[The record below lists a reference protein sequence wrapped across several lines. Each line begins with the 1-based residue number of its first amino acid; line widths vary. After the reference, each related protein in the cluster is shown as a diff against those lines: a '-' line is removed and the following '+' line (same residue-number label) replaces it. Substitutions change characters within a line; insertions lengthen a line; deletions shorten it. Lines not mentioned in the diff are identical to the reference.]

1 MSKGFIA
8 KETCSFK
15 VGIYQNRNGN
25 ILQPGETIAGQKT
38 WTLKGF
44 SSDITADEAINTEN
58 STALHNGVSAF
69 MWLFSGY
76 DEGNFDE
83 NFTKISTE
91 VMEDV

>member
-1 MSKGFIA
+1 MA
-8 KETCSFK
+8 KEFVSEDICTIK
-15 VGIYQNRNGN
+15 VNVFLNRNGN
-25 ILQPGETIAGQKT
+25 MLQPGETVAGQKI

-58 STALHNGVSAF
+58 SEALHNGVCAF